1 MFFVEEELGCQGSI
15 KADLEWFRN
24 IGYIIAFDAPG
35 ATCSWSCGG
44 TRLFDK
50 QFYKDYLLKLEEFF
64 VSISYNSHSYTD
76 IMNLRMNTSLAC
88 VNIGCGYYDYHT
100 QYDYCIVEEMDR
112 AVQIGLYLIKL
123 LGHKEYVIPLVHYLG
138 IDVVHHFSQI
148 NITFFIVGTV

>member
-64 VSISYNSHSYTD
+64 GSISYNSHSYTD
-76 IMNLRMNTSLAC
+76 IMNLRMNTNLAC